1 MNSFFKIGFLFIV
14 LVFSFLQ
21 MRAEKEE
28 QSRIDVLSFEVM
40 DNFMAGNY
48 ESAIPKIIMIIDY
61 LQNNHPDEILTLVNW
76 QKSLGMSYLNIGDY
90 NNAEKVYISSLG
102 TLESNNFQK
111 EPAFRMVLDALSVLY
126 VQLQNYDK
134 ANIYNGKAKILYE
147 EALDFGDDYVRCLN
161 NSALIQ
167 NGLGY
172 NTIAKM
178 QLDVALRQAE
188 ENLNKKSSLDDFNKL
203 IPQSS
208 DKEIDQTLLNEN
220 YYVQTKIRP
229 YLTLLSNSAVIY
241 SDLGYFADAVKTA
254 KKSIQISEQYGL
266 KEPLPYNNLGGIY
279 LYKSKFPQAAKLY
292 LKGYDNCVT
301 PYENDEIGFNAA
313 LGLFLA
319 KDNRAAQISSEVSSK
334 MRENIRKMFAFLSG
348 EERANYWKHFEN
360 YLPVLN
366 MIIYEKNDSKY
377 FGSIYDN
384 ILEAKGLLLRSTNAV
399 RDAVLLSGTDTDKED
414 YFNIL
419 NLKKLLQKET
429 NDSLRVFYSN
439 QIEDLDKKLTRNV
452 SSYADFIKSQNITW
466 EDIRNN
472 LNSDEIAIEF
482 YNIPLVWSLDSI
494 QNLDSEPRYC
504 AIILRNSFENPQII
518 PLFKESE
525 LEGLE
530 QEDLL
535 ATDLLYNLIWKP
547 LEEELKEVKTIY
559 FAADRELHKIGIEY
573 SPTENGHTIGDKF
586 NILRLSSTRL
596 LAEIPKENKTENA
609 VLYGGLRYNIGKDDL
624 IEESRSGEYHP
635 SKASRAFNNENLR
648 YGVKYL
654 PGTLEEVT
662 EIAQNFSIEPRL
674 ITDIRG
680 TEESFKSLVGT
691 PVDIIHLATHG
702 FFWSNED
709 AQNRSYVSFLKNDKS
724 EYSQEDNALLRSG
737 LFFSGANMA
746 LMGEELPE
754 DVEDG
759 VLTAL
764 ELSNMNLGNVD
775 MVVMSACE
783 SGLGETS
790 GEGVFGLQ
798 RGFKLAG
805 ANTLLMSLW
814 KVDDTATQLLMTEF
828 YKNYIGGKSKKESLR
843 IAQNSLRNNSK
854 YADPEYWA
862 AFILLDA
869 LN

>member
-1 MNSFFKIGFLFIV
+1 MNSFFKITLLISCI
-14 LVFSFLQ
+14 LCSFLPIK
-21 MRAEKEE
+21 AGEE
-28 QSRIDVLSFEVM
+28 ERINLLSLEAL
-40 DNFMAGNY
+40 DDFMAGNY
-48 ESAIPKIIMIIDY
+48 EVAVPKIISIIDY
-61 LQNNHPDEILTLVNW
+61 VQNNHPDEILTLVNW
-76 QKSLGMSYLNIGDY
+76 QKSLGMAYLNIGDY
-90 NNAEKVYISSLG
+90 NNAEKIYLSSLE
-102 TLESNNFQK
+102 TLESNNLQK
-111 EPAFRMVLDALSVLY
+111 EPTYRMVLDALSVLY

-172 NTIAKM
+172 TTVAKM

-188 ENLNKKSSLDDFNKL
+188 ENLNKRSSLDDFNKL

-208 DKEIDQTLLNEN
+208 DKQIDQTLLDQN
-220 YYVQTKIRP
+220 YYIQTKIRP
-229 YLTLLSNSAVIY
+229 YVTLLSNSAVIY
-241 SDLGYFADAVKTA
+241 SDLGYFAEAVKTA
-254 KKSIQISEQYGL
+254 KKSIQISEQYDL

-292 LKGYDNCVT
+292 LKGYDYCVT
-301 PYENDEIGFNAA
+301 PYESDEIGFNAA

-319 KDNRAAQISSEVSSK
+319 KDNRAAQISSDVSSK
-334 MRENIRKMFAFLSG
+334 MRKNIKDMFAFMSG

-366 MIIYEKNDSKY
+366 MIIYENGDSEY

-399 RDAVLLSGTDTDKED
+399 RDAVLLSGTDKDKEN
-414 YFNIL
+414 YYNIL
-419 NLKKLLQKET
+419 NLKKQLQIET
-429 NDSLRVFYSN
+429 NDSIRTVYSN
-439 QIEDLDKKLTRNV
+439 QIEDLEKKLTRNV
-452 SSYADFIKSQNITW
+452 SSFADFIKSQNINW
-466 EDIRNN
+466 EDVRNN

-482 YNIPLVWSLDSI
+482 YNIPVIWGVDSI
-494 QNLDSEPRYC
+494 QTIDAEPRYC
-504 AIILRNSFENPQII
+504 ALILKNSFDNPQII

-525 LEGLE
+525 IEGLE
-530 QEDLL
+530 QEDFFE
-535 ATDLLYNLIWKP
+535 TDILYNLIWKP
-547 LEEELKEVKTIY
+547 LEKELKEIKTIY
-559 FAADRELHKIGIEY
+559 FSADRELHKIGIEY
-573 SPTENGHTIGDKF
+573 SPTESGNTIGDKYK
-586 NILRLSSTRL
+586 ILRLSSTRL
-596 LAEIPKENKTENA
+596 LAEVPKENKTENA
-609 VLYGGLRYNIGKDDL
+609 VLYGGLRYDIGRDDL

-635 SKASRAFNNENLR
+635 RKASRAFNNENLR

-709 AQNRSYVSFLKNDKS
+709 AQNRNYVSFLKNNKS

-737 LFFSGANMA
+737 LFFSGANIA

-814 KVDDTATQLLMTEF
+814 KVDDDATHLLMTEF
-828 YKNYIGGKSKKESLR
+828 YRNYLTGKSKQESLKQ
-843 IAQNSLRNNSK
+843 AQKILRNNSEFNE
-854 YADPEYWA
+854 PEYWG

>member
-28 QSRIDVLSFEVM
+28 QSRIDVLSFEAM
-40 DNFMAGNY
+40 DNFMAGNF
-48 ESAIPKIIMIIDY
+48 ESAIPKIITIIDY
-61 LQNNHPDEILTLVNW
+61 VQNNHPDEILTLVNW

-90 NNAEKVYISSLG
+90 NNAEKVYISSLE

-111 EPAFRMVLDALSVLY
+111 EPAFRMVLDALGVLY
-126 VQLQNYDK
+126 IQLQNYDK
-134 ANIYNGKAKILYE
+134 ANIYNGKAKNLYE

-161 NSALIQ
+161 NSAIIQ

-172 NTIAKM
+172 NTVAKM

-188 ENLNKKSSLDDFNKL
+188 ENLNKVSSWSESLDL
-203 IPQSS
+203 LSQHSETSI
-208 DKEIDQTLLNEN
+208 DKNSFDSN
-220 YYVQTKIRP
+220 YYIQTKIKP

-241 SDLGYFADAVKTA
+241 SELGYFADAVKTA
-254 KKSIQISEQYGL
+254 KKAIKISEQYEL
-266 KEPLPYNNLGGIY
+266 NEPLPYNNLGGIY

-292 LKGYDNCVT
+292 LKGYDYCVT
-301 PYENDEIGFNAA
+301 PYESDEIGFNAA
-313 LGLFLA
+313 LGMFLT

-334 MRENIRKMFAFLSG
+334 MRENIRDIFAFMSG

-360 YLPVLN
+360 YLPFLN
-366 MIIYEKNDSKY
+366 MIIYENGDSEY

-384 ILEAKGLLLRSTNAV
+384 ILEAKGLLLRSTNAI
-399 RDAVLLSGTDTDKED
+399 RDAVLLTGTDRDKED
-414 YFNIL
+414 YYQIL
-419 NLKKLLQKET
+419 NLKQQLQKET
-429 NDSLRVFYSN
+429 SDALRTVYSR
-439 QIEDLDKKLTRNV
+439 QIEELDKRLARNV
-452 SSYADFIKSQNITW
+452 NSYADFQNSQNITW
-466 EDIRNN
+466 EDVKTN
-472 LNSDEIAIEF
+472 LQDGEIAIEF
-482 YNIPLVWSLDSI
+482 YNIPLVWGLDSI
-494 QNLDSEPRYC
+494 QTIDAEPRYC
-504 AIILRNSFENPQII
+504 AIILKNSFENPRIL

-525 LEGLE
+525 LAGLE
-530 QEDLL
+530 LEDLFE
-535 ATDLLYNLIWKP
+535 TDILYNLIWKP
-547 LEEELKEVKTIY
+547 LAKELKDVKTIY
-559 FAADRELHKIGIEY
+559 FSADRELHKIGIEY
-573 SPTENGHTIGDKF
+573 SPTESGNTIGDRYK
-586 NILRLSSTRL
+586 ILRLSSTRL
-596 LAEIPKENKTENA
+596 LAEVPKENKTENA
-609 VLYGGLRYNIGKDDL
+609 VLYGGLRYDIVKDDL
-624 IEESRSGEYHP
+624 IEESRSGEYHQR
-635 SKASRAFNNENLR
+635 KASRAFNNENLR

-662 EIAQNFSIEPRL
+662 EIARNFSIEPRL
-674 ITDIRG
+674 ITDIHG
-680 TEESFKSLVGT
+680 TEESFKSLSGT
-691 PVDIIHLATHG
+691 PLDIIHLATHG

-709 AQNRSYVSFLKNDKS
+709 TQNRNYVSFLRNNKS

-737 LFFSGANMA
+737 LFFSGSNIA
-746 LMGEELPE
+746 LMGEDLPD

-805 ANTLLMSLW
+805 ANSLLMSLW
-814 KVDDTATQLLMTEF
+814 KVDDIATQYLMTEF
-828 YKNYIGGKSKKESLR
+828 YKNYLSGKTKHESLR
-843 IAQNSLRNNSK
+843 LAQNSLRNNSE
-854 YADPEYWA
+854 YTDPEYWA